1 MTAGQHIYVMALAL
15 TLGIA
20 QPCRSTVF
28 AMVGNLAG
36 TLLALVAW
44 DHGLLTATGS
54 IITMMVIDLACAAFL
69 AFAAPAVALIFGAM
83 VLVAA
88 FGLVSFAPRAEIIWF
103 ITSLAY
109 VQIGAILGGLGGGG
123 GLRDYMRCARLGRRN
138 LRSDLDRVATSE
150 GAEK

>member
-1 MTAGQHIYVMALAL
+1 MTAGQHIYAMALAL
-15 TLGIA
+15 ALGIA

-28 AMVGNLAG
+28 AMAGNLAG
-36 TLLALVAW
+36 TLLTLAAW
-44 DHGLLTATGS
+44 DNGLLTATGS

-69 AFAAPAVALIFGAM
+69 AFSAPAVALIFGAM

-103 ITSLAY
+103 ITGLAY
-109 VQIGAILGGLGGGG
+109 LQIGAILGGLGGGG

-138 LRSDLDRVATSE
+138 LRSDLDGVATSE

>member
-20 QPCRSTVF
+20 QPCRVTVF

-36 TLLALVAW
+36 TLLTLAAW

-88 FGLVSFAPRAEIIWF
+88 FGLVSFAPRAEIIGL

-123 GLRDYMRCARLGRRN
+123 GLRDHMRRARLGRRS
-138 LRSDLDRVATSE
+138 LRSNLDRVATSE
-150 GAEK
+150 GTEK